1 MRQARVLDDVP
12 ELLWRLVSLATRRL
26 LMLDFD
32 GTLAPF
38 TIARDEARPLPRSVD
53 LLERIVR
60 AKRTELAIVSGRP
73 VPEIERL
80 LGPLPALL
88 VGEHGWERREPGGEL
103 VRHPLPSAAAAALD
117 EAERRARAAGW
128 GDLIERKRPAVVLH
142 TRALPA
148 DAARE
153 AEERCLVAWGRL
165 AGPGEVRID
174 RIDRGVELRARAH
187 DKGEVVRW
195 LLGRAPAGTLGVF
208 VGDDVTDEDAFE
220 AVRELG
226 FGVRVG
232 EAGRATLAKGL
243 LPSVESVA
251 DFLEAWLAV
260 SGEAREGAK

>member
-1 MRQARVLDDVP
+1 MRQARALDDVP
-12 ELLWRLVSLATRRL
+12 EQLWRLVSLATRRL

-38 TIARDEARPLPRSVD
+38 TVARDNARPLPRSVE

-60 AKRTELAIVSGRP
+60 AKRTEVAIVSGRP

-88 VGEHGWERREPGGEL
+88 VGEHGWERREPGGAL
-103 VRHPLPSAAAAALD
+103 VQHPLPPVAAAALD
-117 EAERRARAAGW
+117 EAERRAREAGW
-128 GDLIERKRPAVVLH
+128 DDLIERKRPAVVLH

-148 DAARE
+148 EAARE
-153 AEERCLVAWGRL
+153 AEERCLAAWSRL
-165 AGPGEVRID
+165 VDAGEVRLD

-195 LLGRAPAGTLGVF
+195 LMGRAPAGTLGVF

-220 AVRELG
+220 AVRGLG

-232 EAGRATLAKGL
+232 EPGRTTLAMGL
-243 LPSVESVA
+243 LPSVEAVA
-251 DFLEAWLAV
+251 DFLAEWLAV
-260 SGEAREGAK
+260 SGVSTEAAK